1 MLYSSALY
9 MKTEE
14 CTSLLP
20 EFSAFPAVV
29 VFFLSATGLCWKL
42 TPRMLSRILYDPAFC
57 HAKKLKQFS
66 CCFVEEN

>member
-20 EFSAFPAVV
+20 EFSEFPAVV

-42 TPRMLSRILYDPAFC
+42 TLRMLSCILYDPAFC
-57 HAKKLKQFS
+57 HAKK
-66 CCFVEEN
+66 